1 MEEYVNQRAH
11 LSDVTVLIVTKET
24 DVTPVL
30 LVTMET
36 HVVSF
41 SKVIS
46 ERI

>member
-1 MEEYVNQRAH
+1 MAEHVNQRAH
-11 LSDVTVLIVTKET
+11 LPDVTV
-24 DVTPVL
+24 P